1 MFSFDA
7 TNPLLKL
14 LVFNNVFY
22 YVYLKFN
29 QTFFRSLN
37 DAWDL
42 EMFFFN
48 LIFIKLFICISKRTR
63 SHWAWSLQ
71 FLLAHCQDTFYWH
84 FLSANL
90 TSCLIRF
97 RARLNQA
104 LGVELTATPSALHRL
119 DWQPGNGRQ
128 LARQST
134 EPRSLRVIHGC
145 SCREG
150 FS

>member
-7 TNPLLKL
+7 TNPLSKL
-14 LVFNNVFY
+14 LAFNNFFY
-22 YVYLKFN
+22 NVYLKFN

-104 LGVELTATPSALHRL
+104 LGVELTATPTALHRL
-119 DWQPGNGRQ
+119 DWQPGNGGQ
-128 LARQST
+128 LACQST